1 MPKETLLV
9 SACLLGVRCRYDG
22 GEQYLPAV
30 TRLMERYD
38 LVPVCP
44 EMQGGLP
51 VPRPPAEISGDR
63 VLTKDGEDVTEQF
76 RRGAELAL
84 ETARRFGAERALLKS
99 DSPSCG
105 MERVHDGTFSGKLV
119 PGRGVTAALLMD
131 NGIEV
136 FSEQHVPAPEVTEG
150 TAEGGGPVVVYTTG
164 DYTEA
169 ALMKSLLESSGINCL
184 MLDAGAHSTAG
195 YTSGILVEI
204 RLVVPASQ
212 AGHALAVI
220 AEAQKEEPGR

>member
-22 GEQYLPAV
+22 GDQYLPAV

-38 LVPVCP
+38 LIPVCP

-63 VLTKDGEDVTEQF
+63 VITNEGEDVTEQF

-84 ETARRFGAERALLKS
+84 ETARRFGAQRALLKS
-99 DSPSCG
+99 GSPSCG

-119 PGRGVTAALLMD
+119 KGRGVAAALLMD

-136 FSEQHVPAPEVTEG
+136 FSELHVPDPEKSG
-150 TAEGGGPVVVYTTG
+150 RKAEPGGPVLVYTTG
-164 DYTEA
+164 DYAEA

-195 YTSGILVEI
+195 YTSGIIVQI
-204 RLVVPASQ
+204 RLVVPAAQ
-212 AGHALAVI
+212 AEHARAVI